1 VSSAR
6 RLPAAEARAICFAR
20 CTTKAS
26 WPSPFPKKAVLA
38 AVDLAALA
46 ACIAAA
52 FALVARIP
60 ALSALE
66 VPSQAFWSVV
76 FGLLLL
82 VVAYLNDCLDIEAA
96 REAVRRFVK
105 PAEVRSLDLWS
116 REFLLAQ
123 NRKLT
128 GQA

>member
-1 VSSAR
+1 MALSV
-6 RLPAAEARAICFAR
+6 PE
-20 CTTKAS
+20 
-26 WPSPFPKKAVLA
+26 KKAVLA

-82 VVAYLNDCLDIEAA
+82 FVAYLNDCFALSVPEQKH
-96 REAVRRFVK
+96 RLRGSCVQLGGKTTCV
-105 PAEVRSLDLWS
+105 SYHH
-116 REFLLAQ
+116 
-123 NRKLT
+123 
-128 GQA
+128 

>member
-1 VSSAR
+1 MALSV
-6 RLPAAEARAICFAR
+6 PE
-20 CTTKAS
+20 
-26 WPSPFPKKAVLA
+26 KKAVLA

-82 VVAYLNDCLDIEAA
+82 VVACLNNCLDIANQG
-96 REAVRRFVK
+96 RNGM
-105 PAEVRSLDLWS
+105 EVSLL
-116 REFLLAQ
+116 R
-123 NRKLT
+123 
-128 GQA
+128 